1 MIPSE
6 VPIGLGHAYY
16 PTEVAYVEGCQESR
30 LTGFTSDGR
39 YKKLGFEATVHDVQV
54 HSGVIDTLTRQPL
67 SFQQYSGWGGI
78 NAAKKA
84 VNTEYFGRQIIEWDI
99 ECETRDGLDRASI
112 VDLMQYA
119 TKQEDDKNNYY
130 ITASMTVA
138 VIMIAV
144 FGCLCS
150 CGMLMSASIISSG
163 SANAIALAP
172 PICTILCTGS
182 GAFAVFGCLRWA
194 VDFMNVKEKKLT
206 SYTRFAQCSS
216 EYLTI

>member
-1 MIPSE
+1 
-6 VPIGLGHAYY
+6 
-16 PTEVAYVEGCQESR
+16 
-30 LTGFTSDGR
+30 
-39 YKKLGFEATVHDVQV
+39 
-54 HSGVIDTLTRQPL
+54 
-67 SFQQYSGWGGI
+67 
-78 NAAKKA
+78 
-84 VNTEYFGRQIIEWDI
+84 
-99 ECETRDGLDRASI
+99 
-112 VDLMQYA
+112 MQYA

-144 FGCLCS
+144 FGCFCS

-216 EYLTI
+216 DYLTIQPAAYANFELALAYIRQSSWMALGIVIMWSTFLVFGCGFFLATKR